1 MRRFVLLLLA
11 GLVFS
16 AIAVSAKDRPVT
28 RPATTTAFKVGF
40 IDDPAI
46 PESSGIV
53 ASRKYPGVYWTH
65 NDSDNPPLI
74 FAIDRSGKTISSFP
88 VNRKNRDWED
98 IAIDSDGHLF
108 IGEIGNNYARHKQL
122 AVYRVDEPD
131 PHKPL
136 AAGQSLEVNA
146 TWQLRFP
153 EKPFDCESLF
163 VWKDYGYVISKL
175 FDGERAGL
183 YRFPLETQKK
193 PAVLEKVCDLPIR
206 FPCTGADISIDGKRL
221 AIITVAGPYLFDL
234 PKPGD
239 VSALD
244 KAKPLSVFYTDIHME
259 AVCFVD
265 EGLLATTEFRTVY
278 LFRWKDFGQ
287 REEDKPGH

>member
-1 MRRFVLLLLA
+1 MRRFVLFLTACLA
-11 GLVFS
+11 FG
-16 AIAVSAKDRPVT
+16 AIVASGKERPIH
-28 RPATTTAFKVGF
+28 RPATTTAFEVGF
-40 IDDPAI
+40 IDDPVI

-53 ASRKYPGVYWTH
+53 ASRRFPGVFWTH
-65 NDSDNPPLI
+65 NDSGNPPLI
-74 FAIDRSGKTISSFP
+74 FAIDRSGKMIGSFP
-88 VNRKNRDWED
+88 VKRTNRDWED
-98 IAIDSDGHLF
+98 IAIDDAGRLY

-136 AAGQSLEVNA
+136 AAGQSLDVTA

-153 EKPFDCESLF
+153 DKPFDCESLF
-163 VWKDYGYVISKL
+163 IWKDYGYVVSKL
-175 FDGERAGL
+175 FDGERAEL
-183 YRFPLETQKK
+183 FRFSLEPQKI

-206 FPCTGADISIDGKRL
+206 FPCTGADISVDGKHL

-239 VSALD
+239 VSALNKID
-244 KAKPLSVFYTDIHME
+244 PLSVFYTDIHME

-265 EGLLATTEFRTVY
+265 EGLLATTESRTVY
-278 LFRWKDFGQ
+278 LFRWKDFGP
-287 REEDKPGH
+287 RKEEKPDR